1 LKPYRFWLIGV
12 WFLLKGIWLWLD
24 VVFVL
29 LPPLCLPQ
37 NGEEVFLEVA
47 LFWLEAGLFWLE
59 AGGFWLGVEIKTDI
73 VV

>member
-24 VVFVL
+24 VVLVF

-37 NGEEVFLEVA
+37 NVGEVI
-47 LFWLEAGLFWLE
+47 LE